1 MASSK
6 YKDLR
11 ALPSRTIK
19 NFILADDHNTS
30 IYSVNM
36 EVKIG
41 TKISTIKSNQWCR
54 DNTQYFHI
62 LNKKRQKTHYPNFK
76 TRLKSK
82 YVKHRYGCNTR
93 DRYKLWAVLKLQ
105 FPGST
110 TTPRSTR
117 SSKTLS

>member
-19 NFILADDHNTS
+19 NFILAN
-30 IYSVNM
+30 IL
-36 EVKIG
+36 KGIG
-41 TKISTIKSNQWCR
+41 DQAIWVSRSFSDSR
-54 DNTQYFHI
+54 
-62 LNKKRQKTHYPNFK
+62 
-76 TRLKSK
+76 
-82 YVKHRYGCNTR
+82 HRYGCNTR